1 MRAVVTESIKPMSY
15 FPPHSGGKYDRKPGG
30 GLRRFGCAA
39 LLAVAI
45 VLSLF
50 AAAPSAD
57 AAPTTTRFS
66 YASGEIVPIP
76 ASIPHEE
83 GDMVDRRIVA
93 NLRWIAQRFP
103 IYVNDGYSGRLPGGG
118 EHTGCH
124 GCHVKNSD
132 HHNGLAVDIVA
143 LNGRGG
149 CDAAWN
155 GITRLALWAEPAQ
168 NRPRAPFRWV
178 GYDGDAGHGCGHHLH
193 LSWEHA
199 EVREFELAQWVE
211 VFPVGFQGVAQKPV
225 PSGRPST
232 GVKPP
237 EGPPGGSEPGPTPL
251 RGPRG
256 GVSAAQQGGLSPRG
270 D

>member
-1 MRAVVTESIKPMSY
+1 M
-15 FPPHSGGKYDRKPGG
+15 
-30 GLRRFGCAA
+30 LLCWAA
-39 LLAVAI
+39 GPAG
-45 VLSLF
+45 
-50 AAAPSAD
+50 AAP
-57 AAPTTTRFS
+57 TTRFS
-66 YASGEIVPIP
+66 YAPGEIVPIP

-83 GDMVDRRIVA
+83 GDMVDRRIIG

-103 IYVNDGYSGRLPGGG
+103 IYVTDGYSGPLPGDG
-118 EHTGCH
+118 EQTGCR
-124 GCHVKNSD
+124 GCHATNSD

-155 GITRLALWAEPAQ
+155 GITRLALWAEPVQ
-168 NRPRAPFRWV
+168 NKPRAPFRWV

-199 EVREFELAQWVE
+199 EVREFELAEWVE
-211 VFPVGFQGVAQKPV
+211 VFPVGRQGVAQKLQPQPR
-225 PSGRPST
+225 PSGHPST

-237 EGPPGGSEPGPTPL
+237 EGPPGGSEPGATPL

-256 GVSAAQQGGLSPRG
+256 GVSAAQQGGISPRG